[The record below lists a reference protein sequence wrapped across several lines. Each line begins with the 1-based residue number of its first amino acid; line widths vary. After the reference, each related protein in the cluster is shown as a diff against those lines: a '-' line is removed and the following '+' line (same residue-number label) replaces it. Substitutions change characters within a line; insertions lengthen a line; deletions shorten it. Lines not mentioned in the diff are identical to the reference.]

1 MELNN
6 PSDIVKTLTFG
17 VEAKD
22 QIIKG
27 VEKLSNAVK
36 GTLGASGKCVIY
48 EDALG
53 RPVITK
59 DGVTVAESVVL
70 LHPVENIGATL
81 IKEAARNTVSE
92 AGDGTTTATVLAHSL
107 LKKSNE
113 SLNDTKIRELKEG
126 IISGANKVK
135 VYLDETS
142 IPVEGKMLRS
152 VATISCNND
161 NYLGEKI
168 GQAYEEVGRNG
179 VVLMEESDTNE
190 THVEFVEGIQ
200 FDSKLKSPH
209 FATDKDKGI
218 AILDEPYVLIVS
230 SPIPN
235 IRRIQTVL
243 EHVIKAKRSLL
254 IVADVEQ
261 QPFATLLSNKVKGN
275 IKVNIVDAP
284 GFGPTRQ
291 ETIEDLAILTGA
303 TIISEELGDDLD
315 LIDVSVL
322 GEAVK
327 AVTDNKNTVLQVI
340 PNEEVLSDRVEMV
353 LDKIKNETNDFFKK
367 KLEQRLSMLTGKVGV
382 IYVGADS
389 KDELNKKITES
400 KNGFI
405 KKKLEQRLAALSG
418 SVGVIKVGADSKVEL
433 KEKKDRVEDAI
444 HATKAAY
451 KEGIVAGGGIALLNA
466 AKNLK
471 PDNKGEEIL
480 FDAIKAPYY
489 TILDNAGILEIK
501 KLVLDNMGIDVRTG
515 EEVNM
520 IEAGIID
527 PVLVT
532 KSALK
537 NAVSVVTTIISAD
550 CVISNKRLM

>member
-17 VEAKD
+17 SEAKD
-22 QIIKG
+22 QIIEG

-107 LKKSNE
+107 LKISNE
-113 SLNDTKIRELKEG
+113 SLNDTKVRELKEG
-126 IISGANKVK
+126 IISGADKVK

-142 IPVEGKMLRS
+142 VPVEGKMLRS

-161 NYLGEKI
+161 SYLGEKI
-168 GQAYEEVGRNG
+168 GQAYEEVGKNG

-190 THVEFVEGIQ
+190 TYVEFVEGVQ

-218 AILDEPYVLIVS
+218 AVLDDPYVLIVS

-243 EHVIKAKRSLL
+243 EHVIKSKRSLL

-315 LIDVSVL
+315 LIDINVL

-327 AVTDNKNTVLQVI
+327 SVTDNKNTVLQVI
-340 PNEEVLSDRVEMV
+340 PNEEVLNDRVEMV
-353 LDKIKNETNDFFKK
+353 LDKIKNENNEFFKK

-382 IYVGADS
+382 IYVGG
-389 KDELNKKITES
+389 N
-400 KNGFI
+400 
-405 KKKLEQRLAALSG
+405 
-418 SVGVIKVGADSKVEL
+418 SKVEL

-466 AKNLK
+466 ARNLK
-471 PDNKGEEIL
+471 ADNKGRGDT
-480 FDAIKAPYY
+480 F
-489 TILDNAGILEIK
+489 
-501 KLVLDNMGIDVRTG
+501 
-515 EEVNM
+515 
-520 IEAGIID
+520 
-527 PVLVT
+527 
-532 KSALK
+532 
-537 NAVSVVTTIISAD
+537 
-550 CVISNKRLM
+550 